1 MWLKHFSSAVRPSQA
16 NKVLLILD
24 GHCSHTRSIEAIE
37 YAREHGIVM
46 LSLPPHTTHK
56 LQPLDVSFFKPLQTF
71 YAQQQEAWLRANP
84 GRQIT
89 AHQICSLF
97 NSANVRAA
105 STATAVNGFAETGIW
120 PCNRSVFTEADFTS
134 TCSPEDTFSSTQNK
148 LLSTKN
154 KTKKNN
160 DSKSNKQHKK
170 AKGKK
175 TKKRATA
182 RSSNSEDAAWYC
194 FMCRECSPEDMI
206 QCFHCLRWA
215 HEECAGTQTNNTAYQ
230 CDTCQRK

>member
-1 MWLKHFSSAVRPSQA
+1 MLKRPIHVTLSANGNVIRYNDAKFAPA
-16 NKVLLILD
+16 PP
-24 GHCSHTRSIEAIE
+24 
-37 YAREHGIVM
+37 VM
-46 LSLPPHTTHK
+46 LLYSSFGDSAGHYDCILPSHVSVSVIS
-56 LQPLDVSFFKPLQTF
+56 PLPLPLSQVTKRP
-71 YAQQQEAWLRANP
+71 ARK
-84 GRQIT
+84 
-89 AHQICSLF
+89 
-97 NSANVRAA
+97 
-105 STATAVNGFAETGIW
+105 
-120 PCNRSVFTEADFTS
+120 TEAEVLTD
-134 TCSPEDTFSSTQNK
+134 SPHKNK
-148 LLSTKN
+148 LLSAKN

-230 CDTCQRK
+230 CDMCQRK